1 MPVLLQPNN
10 ATVPE
15 SNPHIFRIPRDWLVG
30 QVYVAQSRPILI
42 ICKRV
47 IIYTR
52 CNHTKCAAVVTHIYN
67 LSKLTVKLY
76 TLIIG
81 LFIRKTMYQLHVTK
95 IWKINYFVVHEMIRI
110 LKLAE
115 NAAFK
120 HFLGSYNFKQ
130 M

>member
-1 MPVLLQPNN
+1 MLLQPNN

-30 QVYVAQSRPILI
+30 QVYVAQSRPNILI

-52 CNHTKCAAVVTHIYN
+52 CTHTKCAAVVIHVYN
-67 LSKLTVKLY
+67 LPKLTVK
-76 TLIIG
+76 IIHTDNW
-81 LFIRKTMYQLHVTK
+81 IVYQKNHVSITCE
-95 IWKINYFVVHEMIRI
+95 KINYFVMHEMIRT
-110 LKLAE
+110 LKFSRECSFHA
-115 NAAFK
+115 
-120 HFLGSYNFKQ
+120 FLGFLQ